1 MECIGYLLIYLGR
14 GSLPWQGVKLTDK
27 KLKYEMIR
35 DRKQEWGI
43 NRLCEDSGLPQE
55 FITYMEMVRA
65 LEFEDRPDY
74 TALRNIF
81 RELFYKLG
89 FEYDYQFDWLVEE

>member
-1 MECIGYLLIYLGR
+1 
-14 GSLPWQGVKLTDK
+14 
-27 KLKYEMIR
+27 
-35 DRKQEWGI
+35 
-43 NRLCEDSGLPQE
+43 
-55 FITYMEMVRA
+55 MEMVRA

-89 FEYDYQFDWLVEE
+89 FEYDYQFDWLVEQGV